1 MTAARSRI
9 WLAAVIAVLV
19 VTGSAAGKP
28 TPEAKCL
35 SAKLKAS
42 AKKAVVKVGC
52 YAKAAK
58 KQKPLD
64 PACPTK
70 AETAFT
76 KAVAKAEGKGGCA
89 SVGDAPALE
98 ATIDEFVDAVVTAL
112 PDGGTKPGGKCTA
125 SKANASA
132 KYASAELLCHAKAA
146 MKGVGVDAECI
157 EKAEAAFE
165 KAFAKA
171 EQKGDCA
178 TTGDV
183 DALDA
188 TADEFVD
195 DVLADLTP
203 GASTTTTVVGTTSTT
218 VVGTTS
224 TTVVGTTSTTVIG
237 TTSTT
242 VVVTTSTTNTLPGS
256 TTTTNTLPGSTTTTT
271 LGPTLHMVMV
281 GRNGLLTFEPATLS
295 IKVGDTV
302 RWVWG
307 SSFHNVVSGQVT
319 NGVGAANGIF
329 CSPNDTN
336 CATAPLSDVNDTYDH
351 TFTTAG
357 TFPYFCSPHAST
369 GMVGTIA
376 VQP

>member
-1 MTAARSRI
+1 MTAARSKI

-19 VTGSAAGKP
+19 VTGAAAAKP
-28 TPEAKCL
+28 TPAAKCL
-35 SAKLKAS
+35 SAKMKAT
-42 AKKAVVKVGC
+42 AKKAVTKVGC

-64 PACPTK
+64 PACSSK
-70 AETAFT
+70 AEAAFA
-76 KAVAKAEGKGGCA
+76 KAIAKAEGKGGCA

-98 ATIDEFVDAVVTAL
+98 ATVDEFVDAVVTAL
-112 PDGGTKPGGKCTA
+112 PDGATKPGGKCAA

-132 KYASAELLCHAKAA
+132 KYASAELLCQAKAA
-146 MKGVGVDAECI
+146 TKGVGVDAECI

-171 EQKGDCA
+171 EQKGGCA
-178 TTGDV
+178 TTDDV
-183 DALDA
+183 AALDA

-203 GASTTTTVVGTTSTT
+203 GTSTTTTVVGTTSTT
-218 VVGTTS
+218 VAGTTS
-224 TTVVGTTSTTVIG
+224 TTV
-237 TTSTT
+237 
-242 VVVTTSTTNTLPGS
+242 TLPGS
-256 TTTTNTLPGSTTTTT
+256 TTTTVTMPGSTTTTT
-271 LGPTLHMVMV
+271 LGPTLHTVMV
-281 GRNGLLTFEPATLS
+281 GQNALLTYQPATLP

-319 NGVGAANGIF
+319 NGIGTADGIF
-329 CSPNDTN
+329 CFPNDTN
-336 CATAPLSDVNDTYDH
+336 CASAPLGNTNDTYDH

-357 TFPYFCSPHAST
+357 TFSYFCSPHASS
-369 GMVGTIA
+369 GMVGTIV